1 MSANKDSG
9 SVQAELLKLKAQV
22 DLLEG
27 LCGEDFSEKAV
38 KAAAKDIRK
47 HIDRIA
53 ELVDTE

>member
-1 MSANKDSG
+1 MSPKEDNG
-9 SVQAELLKLKAQV
+9 SVQAELLKLKKQV

-27 LCGEDFSEKAV
+27 LCGENFSEQAV

>member
-1 MSANKDSG
+1 MSPKEDSI
-9 SVQAELLKLKAQV
+9 QAELLQLKAQV
-22 DLLEG
+22 GLLEG
-27 LCGEDFSEKAV
+27 LCGEDFSEAAV

>member
-1 MSANKDSG
+1 MTRIEDSG
-9 SVQAELLKLKAQV
+9 SVQEELLKLKVQV

-27 LCGEDFSEKAV
+27 LCGENFSEESV

-53 ELVDTE
+53 ELLDTE